1 VSVSTCGHS
10 RPTAHVDR
18 DVQHSL
24 RLAVLGDS
32 LAHGVGAAHTDD
44 TLGAR
49 LAGMLDRSGHAVELH
64 VLAVPGAT
72 SFDLAAQVRRAAP
85 LGVDLAVVVVGA
97 NDLPRMIPPDRS
109 AAALRTAIETLQGS
123 GTTVV
128 VVPAP
133 DLSTVPWVPPAL
145 RPALRAACAEL
156 QRRQTA
162 AAETAGAVVA
172 PVAGQV
178 AAAFAA
184 DPTLFCADRFHPS
197 SAGYARIA
205 AALGPTVTNAATAH
219 RTRAA

>member
-1 VSVSTCGHS
+1 
-10 RPTAHVDR
+10 
-18 DVQHSL
+18 VQHRSL

-32 LAHGVGAAHTDD
+32 LAYGTGAAHPDH

-49 LAGMLDRSGHAVELH
+49 LAGMLDRSGYAVELH

-72 SFDLAAQVRRAAP
+72 SFDLAAQVRRTTP
-85 LGVDLAVVVVGA
+85 LHADLAVVVVGA
-97 NDLPRMIPPDRS
+97 NDLPRMIPPERS
-109 AAALRTAIETLQGS
+109 AAALRAAVEALQGG

-145 RPALRAACAEL
+145 RPALRTTCAEL
-156 QRRQTA
+156 QRRQAAVA
-162 AAETAGAVVA
+162 AAAGAVVA

-205 AALGPTVTNAATAH
+205 AALGPSVATAAATAH
-219 RTRAA
+219 RSRAA